1 MSLTLTDLLHQTSVM
16 CPAREEEEEEV
27 SAEAEAGHDR
37 TEQDG
42 TSSPT
47 TRDTRVDHA
56 ALPSASLAKQLTW
69 SWIWPS
75 RICVSIISEF

>member
-27 SAEAEAGHDR
+27 SAEAETGQHRTGQDR
-37 TEQDG
+37 

-47 TRDTRVDHA
+47 TLDTTVDHA

-69 SWIWPS
+69 GWIWPS
-75 RICVSIISEF
+75 RVCVSIISEF